1 MLCKGLCGQDFMQ
14 NDPTGTAC
22 FGTGRKV
29 ASDDAS
35 IPDAMCG
42 DERRFGTGVTGC
54 PLRVTS
60 RHSATTFPTSAFG
73 SKADI
78 ATRNTS

>member
-1 MLCKGLCGQDFMQ
+1 MYTLTTLCKGLCGQDLMQ

-42 DERRFGTGVTGC
+42 DERRFGTLTELMC
-54 PLRVTS
+54 NP
-60 RHSATTFPTSAFG
+60 AKF
-73 SKADI
+73 
-78 ATRNTS
+78 N